1 MAVDTARLQIGLLGD
16 LQILADGQPV
26 DLGGAKQRLLLAML
40 AVTRG
45 RPVSADALAEELWG
59 SQPSV
64 ETVSGLQNLV
74 SRTRRVL
81 PTGLAI
87 AARDPGYTLEV
98 DAAEVDV
105 DRFGELVALGRDRG
119 TRGAAAEAADAL
131 RAALALWRGA
141 ALAEFAGRPF
151 AAAWASGLEEERR
164 STVEALADALLATGR
179 PAEAAKVLEPL
190 VAQAPFREAACER
203 LMLALYRCGRQAD
216 ALGAFRT
223 VRAALDSE
231 LGLEPNPSLRQLEAR
246 ILAQSPDL
254 NAAPGP
260 AVAAARAGEMR
271 AFLFTD
277 IEASTRRW
285 EGEEAAMAADLAR
298 HDSLLRRVVEAHAGR
313 VMSHTGDGI
322 CADFPT
328 ASAALDAAVAA
339 QLTLRAEPWRG
350 RSPLRVRM
358 AVHAGAA
365 EARDDSWFGPTLNR
379 TARLMALA
387 AGGQVLCSQAAADLA
402 QDGLAAEVSLTDLGE
417 HRLVGLARPERVFG
431 VGHAE
436 LPESFPTLGSELTR
450 RHNLPTGLS
459 TFLGRHAELRE
470 LTELLETER
479 LVTLWGPGG
488 AGKTRLSLEV
498 AAECLP
504 QFPDGVWFVELA
516 PLDRP
521 ESVAPA
527 VMSALGMLIESD
539 DPLAALRKYLA
550 GRKALLVLDNCE
562 HLLEGA
568 AAVVHAVLRDCPG
581 VRVLASSREPLAVA
595 GERAWSIPFL
605 SLPAPDADLAALAES
620 DAVALFAE
628 RAAAAHAGFALSES
642 NAAAVAEICHR
653 LDGSPL
659 ALELAA
665 ARVRVLGVKGMAE
678 RLDDRFRVLTGG
690 PRSAD
695 ARHQTLQAAVDW
707 SWDLL
712 PPAEQDLLAQ
722 LAIFPGS
729 FDLQAAEAVGG
740 TEAPAAGFEV
750 LDLLTRLV
758 EKSLVVALDDGRDG
772 VRYRLLETIR
782 QYGRLKLG
790 DQRAAVARRHLEH
803 FLTRP
808 CARLYG
814 AISWDYDWQVDAQP
828 EQDNFRAAM
837 DFAVATEDGHAA
849 VRLAGGLWP
858 YWVWAAFPGARDWLE
873 RALALTDPRRDVP
886 TAAALTGLGWYTG
899 DIAHFREAEA
909 IAEELADASMQAYV
923 WFWATGL
930 AGRMEGAAE
939 RYPITEALQRC
950 DAVGATYL
958 AAWCH
963 YVLAWR
969 ALSAGDGAEARAC
982 IERALACAR
991 NAGRSPFADSGFVGT
1006 LGVAAAVVGDGETA
1020 RRRAEESV
1028 RAARAQG
1035 FDGTV
1040 AMTLTWSAMGAAITS
1055 DWPRAGDALR
1065 ELLVLL
1071 RRLGTHRWV
1080 GDALEIA
1087 ALTLA
1092 GTGKPA
1098 HAAQVLRAADEHR
1111 ARHGER
1117 SGGEMPVLLR
1127 MIEASRDRLGAVTPT
1142 AAEPIDPLLAALHA
1156 LDAETSGR
1164 PNERSL

>member
-1 MAVDTARLQIGLLGD
+1 MAVDTARLQIRLLGD
-16 LQILADGQPV
+16 LQILADGHSV

-40 AVTRG
+40 AVARG

-64 ETVSGLQNLV
+64 DTVSGLQNLV

-87 AARDPGYTLEV
+87 AARDPGYALEV
-98 DAAEVDV
+98 EEAAVDV
-105 DRFGELVALGRDRG
+105 DRFGELVALGRDHAAHG
-119 TRGAAAEAADAL
+119 VAAEAAPAL

-141 ALAEFAGRPF
+141 ALAEFADRPF
-151 AAAWASGLEEERR
+151 AAAWAAGLEEERR
-164 STVEALADALLATGR
+164 SAVEALADALLATGR
-179 PAEAAKVLEPL
+179 PAEAVEVLEPL

-203 LMLALYRCGRQAD
+203 LMLALYRSGRQAD
-216 ALGAFRT
+216 ALGAFRA
-223 VRAALDSE
+223 VRGALDSE
-231 LGLEPNPSLRQLEAR
+231 LGLEPNPTLRQLEAR

-254 NAAPGP
+254 DGP
-260 AVAAARAGEMR
+260 VA
-271 AFLFTD
+271 
-277 IEASTRRW
+277 
-285 EGEEAAMAADLAR
+285 
-298 HDSLLRRVVEAHAGR
+298 
-313 VMSHTGDGI
+313 
-322 CADFPT
+322 
-328 ASAALDAAVAA
+328 
-339 QLTLRAEPWRG
+339 
-350 RSPLRVRM
+350 SP
-358 AVHAGAA
+358 
-365 EARDDSWFGPTLNR
+365 
-379 TARLMALA
+379 
-387 AGGQVLCSQAAADLA
+387 
-402 QDGLAAEVSLTDLGE
+402 
-417 HRLVGLARPERVFG
+417 RPR
-431 VGHAE
+431 
-436 LPESFPTLGSELTR
+436 SELTC
-450 RHNLPTGLS
+450 RHNLPSGLNS
-459 TFLGRHAELRE
+459 FLGRRVELDE
-470 LTELLETER
+470 LAKLLETER

-488 AGKTRLSLEV
+488 AGKTRRSLEV

-521 ESVAPA
+521 ESVAPV

-539 DPLAALRKYLA
+539 DPLAALGGYLA
-550 GRKALLVLDNCE
+550 GRTALLVLDNCE
-562 HLLEGA
+562 HVVDAA
-568 AAVVHAVLRDCPG
+568 AAVAHAVLRDCPG

-595 GERAWSIPFL
+595 GERAWPIPFL
-605 SLPAPDADLAALAES
+605 SLPAPDADLTGLAES

-628 RAAAAHAGFALSES
+628 RAGAAHDGFALSES
-642 NAAAVAEICHR
+642 NATAVAEICHR

-712 PPAEQDLLAQ
+712 PSGEQDLLAR
-722 LAIFPGS
+722 LAVFPGS
-729 FDLQAAEAVGG
+729 FDLQAAEAVGA

-758 EKSLVVALDDGRDG
+758 DKSLVVALDDGRDG

-782 QYGRLKLG
+782 QYGRHKLG
-790 DQRAAVARRHLEH
+790 DQREAAARRHLEH

-814 AISWDYDWQVDAQP
+814 AIPWDYEWQTDAQC

-858 YWVWAAFPGARDWLE
+858 YWVWAAFPDAREWLD
-873 RALALTDPRRDVP
+873 RALALPDRRRDVP
-886 TAAALTGLGWYTG
+886 TAAALTGLGWYAA
-899 DIAHFREAEA
+899 DIDHFHEAEA
-909 IAEELADASMQAYV
+909 IAEELADATTQAYV
-923 WFWATGL
+923 WFWACGL
-930 AGRMEGAAE
+930 SGRMEGAAE
-939 RYPITEALQRC
+939 RYPIAEALRRC
-950 DAVGATYL
+950 EVVGATLL

-982 IERALACAR
+982 IERALACAP
-991 NAGRSPFADSGFVGT
+991 NDGRSPFVDSGFIGT
-1006 LGVAAAVVGDGETA
+1006 LGVAAAVLGDVETA

-1028 RAARAQG
+1028 RAARGLG

-1040 AMTLTWSAMGAAITS
+1040 AMTLTWSAMGAAINS

-1092 GTGKPA
+1092 GTRRPA

-1127 MIEASRDRLGAVTPT
+1127 MIEAGRDHLAAVTPT
-1142 AAEPIDPLLAALHA
+1142 AAGPTDPLLAALHA
-1156 LDAETSGR
+1156 LDAAPS
-1164 PNERSL
+1164 PVASD